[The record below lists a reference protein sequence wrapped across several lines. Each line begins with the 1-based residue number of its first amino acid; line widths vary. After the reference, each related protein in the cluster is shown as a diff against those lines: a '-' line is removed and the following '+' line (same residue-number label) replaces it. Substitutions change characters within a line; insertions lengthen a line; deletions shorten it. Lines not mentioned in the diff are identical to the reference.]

1 MVVYLCTK
9 YTLLEQPQLLLPA
22 IWIQDAGKS
31 CKDRKFEC
39 MPVLSLS
46 FERTNRAYRWAVG
59 CLFFLQ
65 GICFASWASRIPS
78 IQQQLNISDTT
89 LGIILFALPV
99 GSMIALPFAGWL
111 VTRFGSK
118 RIVTNAILIYSL
130 LLLLIGFS
138 SNIFLL
144 TV

>member
-1 MVVYLCTK
+1 
-9 YTLLEQPQLLLPA
+9 
-22 IWIQDAGKS
+22 
-31 CKDRKFEC
+31 
-39 MPVLSLS
+39 MPELILSLD
-46 FERTNRAYRWAVG
+46 RTKKAYRLAVG

-144 TV
+144 TVSLILFGLIGNIGNIAMNTQAVGVEAKYGRNIM